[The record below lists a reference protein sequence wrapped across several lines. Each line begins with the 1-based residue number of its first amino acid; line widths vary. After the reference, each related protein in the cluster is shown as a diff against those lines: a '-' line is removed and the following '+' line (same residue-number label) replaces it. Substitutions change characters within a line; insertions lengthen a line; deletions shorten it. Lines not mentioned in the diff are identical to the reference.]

1 MEIEIKN
8 IIPFI
13 ITQNYIQDLY
23 TENNTMLLRKEKRH
37 TITMDWETQHYK
49 DVLSV
54 SARYFVGIDK
64 IILKPKWKG
73 KGTRIANTISRKEN
87 KVGGLTLSHFKTYY
101 IATIIKTVILAE
113 GQIHRSM
120 EQNREY
126 RRRTTQTCPTDFWQ
140 RCKINSMEER

>member
-1 MEIEIKN
+1 MKIEIKN

-13 ITQNYIQDLY
+13 ITQNCIQDLY
-23 TENNTMLLRKEKRH
+23 TENNTMLLRKKRH
-37 TITMDWETQHYK
+37 TITMDWETQHYT

-64 IILKPKWKG
+64 IILQLQWKG
-73 KGTRIANTISRKEN
+73 QGTRIANTISKKEN
-87 KVGGLTLSHFKTYY
+87 TVGGLTLSHFKTYY

-113 GQIHRSM
+113 GQIHRSV

-126 RRRTTQTCPTDFWQ
+126 RRRTTQTCPTDF
-140 RCKINSMEER
+140 